1 MTVHKGIPN
10 ISRDANAEG
19 DMGSHFTVCIIPTKT
34 RAWIDAFLILAC
46 FVNGTIRVELAFW
59 PAVRRLAYHAG
70 LTRAVAPVTSIAR
83 RIGVG
88 ATWVWVAWIFFNH
101 WLDC

>member
-10 ISRDANAEG
+10 ISRDADAEG
-19 DMGSHFTVCIIPTKT
+19 DMISHFTVCIVPAKT

-46 FVNGTIRVELAFW
+46 FVNRTVGIELAFG

-70 LTRAVAPVTSIAR
+70 LTRAVTPITSISW

-88 ATWVWVAWIFFNH
+88 ATWIRVAWIFFYDG
-101 WLDC
+101 LDC